1 MSALDQIVYRAS
13 GSTGATILPLA
24 TSLPESPEKD
34 RWLKR
39 LDPWLR
45 AGALAG
51 RGYVIFGPQAAFVRW
66 KGDAAADRAWEFAHV
81 LVGPVSTLSASYALQ
96 LPDLPAELLR
106 LSRNGRL
113 PRVTD
118 TGLGIR
124 SAPSG
129 IERRARSASAIEL
142 LVPLLSRILAGEQSV
157 TMAWTEPLL
166 PEAVLWGLVS
176 ILSMLG
182 DSQPISF
189 LTLASGP
196 TETPGGLFVSFRH
209 GVAAPHPDP
218 RYHEV
223 AIGLAT
229 SYADN
234 PVQLH
239 LTLLQHG
246 VLEPADLAGKNARLL
261 DLWPPSRPRAGNRP
275 ADGAAARGPAGNDQ
289 ARNAYPGGTH
299 TVNARSDG
307 QLPANAAPAPR
318 ASTVREAKI
327 ICPVCLHEIYD
338 WESLPRW
345 RWDQF
350 QNAYAELKIPPDAGP
365 VYKARLLRGAHVRCP
380 DPYHVRKDEHYLPA
394 EYGDF
399 GPPVVLGF
407 IGVTKSGKTHLLTTM
422 VGEIERGGL
431 QEYGIGKRPLDHA
444 LHKRFLDDWVRPLMT
459 EGKVLPGTQE
469 GVVTFADGFVISP
482 PDRRD
487 QTAVALFD
495 VAGGELARVDDT
507 KQFLEIADG
516 LIFVVDPAR
525 LDADG
530 LGDDT
535 FNTVLDLVQATG
547 RLPDQVS
554 AAVVLN
560 KADMMRFEDPVA
572 LWLRSDRK
580 VLDAAESVRESA
592 DVYAFLHDKGAEA
605 WTRPYRECGRA
616 TLHVASPTG
625 GADRQGSDGRVFP
638 RGVTPRRVLRPLV
651 AMLAMTGVLTG
662 AEAERVGI

>member
-13 GSTGATILPLA
+13 GRTGTIILPLA
-24 TSLPESPEKD
+24 ASLPEGSEKD
-34 RWLKR
+34 RWLER
-39 LDPWLR
+39 LDPWLQ
-45 AGALAG
+45 AGAVVG
-51 RGYVIFGPQAAFVRW
+51 RGYLTFGPKVAFVRW
-66 KGDAAADRAWEFAHV
+66 MGDTAPGRAWEFAHV
-81 LVGPVSTLSASYALQ
+81 LVGPISTLSARYALQ
-96 LPDLPAELLR
+96 LPGLAGELL
-106 LSRNGRL
+106 LQSRNGRL
-113 PRVTD
+113 PQVTD
-118 TGLGIR
+118 ADLSMR
-124 SAPSG
+124 SAPTG

-142 LVPLLSRILAGEQSV
+142 LVPLLYRILAGEQRV
-157 TMAWTEPLL
+157 TMPWTEPLL
-166 PEAVLWGLVS
+166 PEAVLWGLVN

-182 DSQPISF
+182 DSRPVSF

-196 TETPGGLFVSFRH
+196 TEEVAGLFVSFRR
-209 GVAAPHPDP
+209 GVTAPHPGR
-218 RYHEV
+218 RYGEA

-229 SYADN
+229 SYADD
-234 PVQLH
+234 PAQLH
-239 LTLLQHG
+239 RTLVQHG
-246 VLEPADLAGKNARLL
+246 VLELADQAGRSERLL
-261 DLWPPSRPRAGNRP
+261 DLWPPSGPPAGNHSVG
-275 ADGAAARGPAGNDQ
+275 GAAAQGPTRNDQ
-289 ARNAYPGGTH
+289 TKNAYPGGTH
-299 TVNARSDG
+299 TMNARSDG
-307 QLPANAAPAPR
+307 QMPANAAAAPR
-318 ASTVREAKI
+318 FSTGREERI

-350 QNAYAELKIPPDAGP
+350 QNSYVELKIPPDAGT
-365 VYKARLLRGAHVRCP
+365 VYKARLLRGTHVRCP
-380 DPYHVRKDEHYLPA
+380 DPYHVMQGEHYLPA
-394 EYGDF
+394 DYGDF

-407 IGVTKSGKTHLLTTM
+407 IGVTESGKTHLLTTM

-431 QEYGIGKRPLDHA
+431 QEYGIGKRPLDHS

-469 GVVTFADGFVISP
+469 GVVTFTDGFVISP
-482 PDRRD
+482 PGGRG
-487 QTAVALFD
+487 QAVALFD
-495 VAGGELARVDDT
+495 VAGGELTKVDDT

-525 LDADG
+525 LDAGG

-580 VLDAAESVRESA
+580 ALDAAESVRESA
-592 DVYAFLHDKGAEA
+592 DVYAFLHDRGAGA
-605 WTRPYRECGRA
+605 WTRPYRECARA

-625 GADRQGSDGRVFP
+625 GADEQRSEGRVFP

-662 AEAERVGI
+662 AEAERVGV